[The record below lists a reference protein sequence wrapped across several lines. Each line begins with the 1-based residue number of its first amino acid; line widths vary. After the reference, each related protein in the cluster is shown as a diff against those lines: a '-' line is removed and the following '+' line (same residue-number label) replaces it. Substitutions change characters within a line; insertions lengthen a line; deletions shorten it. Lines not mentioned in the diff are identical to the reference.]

1 MNYLYYLTDIVVI
14 PSDKYAE
21 DFVIIILYQQLTTAL

>member
-1 MNYLYYLTDIVVI
+1 MNYLYYLTDIVT

-21 DFVIIILYQQLTTAL
+21 DLKLLLLINQPTAAS